1 MNNARTKSG
10 CDVPDNTG
18 EKQATRFQPGR
29 SGNLAGRPRG
39 SRNRVVQ
46 TIVDLYTASLEG
58 TGAEDLERL
67 RQKDLSTYWRLAMQF
82 VPSKIES
89 LLDVTVH
96 HELSEE
102 FEKAA
107 TPLFP
112 TWNDRCGSFST
123 VLVVIAGWLMSAPVR
138 KRRTKGRPGAL
149 RLAGLP

>member
-1 MNNARTKSG
+1 MNNSATDRNN
-10 CDVPDNTG
+10 DPEDTG
-18 EKQATRFQPGR
+18 QKLDTRFKPGR
-29 SGNLAGRPRG
+29 SGNPAGRPRG

-89 LLDVTVH
+89 LLSVNVH

-107 TPLFP
+107 
-112 TWNDRCGSFST
+112 SFT
-123 VLVVIAGWLMSAPVR
+123 DAWRVLEKARARLNAQPIIQQEMIEVVPEGTAV
-138 KRRTKGRPGAL
+138 TKAWRADDD
-149 RLAGLP
+149 